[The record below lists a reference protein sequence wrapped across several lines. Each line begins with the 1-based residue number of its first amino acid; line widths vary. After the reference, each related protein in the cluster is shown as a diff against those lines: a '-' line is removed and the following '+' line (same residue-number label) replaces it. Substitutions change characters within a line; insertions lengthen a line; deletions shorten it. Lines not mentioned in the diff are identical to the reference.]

1 MRRCSTARA
10 MRKTEAWSTGT
21 HLDLSMRMYYL
32 IFYMRTTARLP
43 KSFTIEADL
52 NTYVDETKG
61 DRSASERVNELLR
74 LAMIQ
79 EQFDRLEA
87 EAAEFFADGKSDRA
101 ETRAFQK
108 ESLRTFGRD

>member
-1 MRRCSTARA
+1 MPILYRSVD
-10 MRKTEAWSTGT
+10 MKS
-21 HLDLSMRMYYL
+21 SM
-32 IFYMRTTARLP
+32 RLP

-52 NTYVDETKG
+52 NNYVDETKG

-79 EQFDRLEA
+79 EQYDRLES
-87 EAAEFFADGKSDRA
+87 EAAEFFADGKSGRP

-108 ESLRTFGRD
+108 ESLRTFSRD